1 MPPKFTAG
9 QQAGLKASE
18 DLKAQLMQRDFD
30 REEAQPLLG
39 PDTPVTDKDRAAA
52 PAATYTPIN
61 IEDSPTVTETEGTVP
76 TSSALLE
83 EGIEQ
88 DTGTQPF
95 IRDMARVGVF
105 SREINDFLTGKNLEE
120 KQQIDTAL
128 TTDLTSQA
136 ERGSRLT
143 PQALETKD
151 PEEFITNL
159 GLDPV
164 VEANSVDKVSNVL
177 NQGDIFNQSFQ
188 YRVNSMLRSASP
200 EALKLQNFLV
210 QNKLFDTDTSRMTDA
225 FGNALSVS
233 FLEIAREVS
242 NKFDD
247 ANNNAKNAVS
257 GDAVTPDAIRERIT
271 TKLIDKLVDNPNQ
284 APNDMRTGFGGA
296 GALVD
301 PEVKSM
307 IDLIGYEVFADS
319 DYFNVEDLNENDD
332 STTLVDQNIVLS
344 DAGQQFLIRN
354 QEVLD
359 LIHPDRR
366 INVSYAPPIVEG
378 LPGRERELGEKAT
391 SISRKNKSS
400 KNTVFEDS
408 VKLKLSSIPMRIDK
422 DGYQYAKMMVDS
434 EITMDP
440 RSGFVQLLN
449 KSPDGFFFS
458 KGEFAKVLGLNEAKW
473 LEARENA
480 KKRYG
485 ENIFKANEQADK
497 VMRMRARSILRT
509 MDDATQNLDKVFY
522 NKYQHASS
530 VGRFFVLNTVLNA
543 QQDKSLSRGMVLGA
557 RKLIVDLKNPL
568 KGESNNIFK
577 QWKYIIGKNL
587 LDPDLNKNYNPTNG
601 LRTEDMTWGSIEK
614 LSDEVFNNPNGGT
627 YNRWLKTGQA
637 LKIALANNNM
647 PALKRAIEE
656 THTSSFLKSGEW
668 GFKLQSYIDFA
679 NYHEAKTNGTTFE
692 MRATTQHD
700 GKQNGIAIQ
709 AMQNGDPK
717 KMLERVGMLF
727 NPNAGSVIPQG
738 DIRDSFLEKFI
749 AQSKIA
755 FDNDIEKQDFWA
767 DFVNTIKDK
776 KKFSPEDRANIV
788 KALSKTP
795 LMETSYGM
803 PIQYHMETALKF
815 LDNEG
820 TGLINEIKSRNT
832 DVYSNVDEKQN
843 RIDLVSDLNKLIGL
857 GLKATL
863 DLEMQRLY
871 KKAGMMWAML
881 GVTPSMKGPLG
892 TDIFMGTNEHF
903 KTGKTVAVEGPDGT
917 MKILE
922 LTQVKSTG
930 SAPKLT
936 RNRVYDEETDQFKMA
951 TRSRFGQL
959 VANQLP
965 VLTVQQI
972 DAAIMARTIDAVN
985 KNFYNKRKFE
995 PAKFVI
1001 PVHDAIITNADGVN
1015 EYHREINNQFK
1026 KVNMEYS
1033 INQSVYQGLSNAF
1046 VKMRIRATTN
1056 PNKLVNV
1063 SYDSRYRALHD
1074 QLVLIEDKIN
1084 EQLGEYKELTGLD
1097 TTADKVS
1104 ISLKDREFLNKAKK
1118 AGWNRD
1124 SSDLKLSLVFELID
1138 DFQKNNGI
1146 FSGLKNAAKLAE
1158 IGKAR
1163 VYAQLDA
1170 RGYQYN

>member
-1 MPPKFTAG
+1 
-9 QQAGLKASE
+9 
-18 DLKAQLMQRDFD
+18 
-30 REEAQPLLG
+30 
-39 PDTPVTDKDRAAA
+39 
-52 PAATYTPIN
+52 
-61 IEDSPTVTETEGTVP
+61 
-76 TSSALLE
+76 
-83 EGIEQ
+83 
-88 DTGTQPF
+88 
-95 IRDMARVGVF
+95 
-105 SREINDFLTGKNLEE
+105 
-120 KQQIDTAL
+120 
-128 TTDLTSQA
+128 
-136 ERGSRLT
+136 
-143 PQALETKD
+143 
-151 PEEFITNL
+151 
-159 GLDPV
+159 
-164 VEANSVDKVSNVL
+164 
-177 NQGDIFNQSFQ
+177 
-188 YRVNSMLRSASP
+188 
-200 EALKLQNFLV
+200 
-210 QNKLFDTDTSRMTDA
+210 
-225 FGNALSVS
+225 
-233 FLEIAREVS
+233 
-242 NKFDD
+242 
-247 ANNNAKNAVS
+247 
-257 GDAVTPDAIRERIT
+257 
-271 TKLIDKLVDNPNQ
+271 
-284 APNDMRTGFGGA
+284 
-296 GALVD
+296 
-301 PEVKSM
+301 
-307 IDLIGYEVFADS
+307 
-319 DYFNVEDLNENDD
+319 
-332 STTLVDQNIVLS
+332 
-344 DAGQQFLIRN
+344 
-354 QEVLD
+354 
-359 LIHPDRR
+359 
-366 INVSYAPPIVEG
+366 
-378 LPGRERELGEKAT
+378 
-391 SISRKNKSS
+391 
-400 KNTVFEDS
+400 
-408 VKLKLSSIPMRIDK
+408 
-422 DGYQYAKMMVDS
+422 
-434 EITMDP
+434 
-440 RSGFVQLLN
+440 
-449 KSPDGFFFS
+449 
-458 KGEFAKVLGLNEAKW
+458 VLGLNEAKW

-509 MDDATQNLDKVFY
+509 MNDASQNLDKVFY

-568 KGESNNIFK
+568 KGESNNVFK

-614 LSDEVFNNPNGGT
+614 LSNEVFNNPNGGV

-637 LKIALANNNM
+637 LKIALANNDM
-647 PALKRAIEE
+647 PALKRAIGE

-749 AQSKIA
+749 AQSKVA

-767 DFVNTIKDK
+767 DFVNTIKDR

-881 GVTPSMKGPLG
+881 GTTPRMKGPLG

-903 KTGKTVAVEGPDGT
+903 KTGKTVAVEGPDGA

-922 LTQVKSTG
+922 LTQVRSTG

-951 TRSRFGQL
+951 T
-959 VANQLP
+959 
-965 VLTVQQI
+965 
-972 DAAIMARTIDAVN
+972 
-985 KNFYNKRKFE
+985 
-995 PAKFVI
+995 
-1001 PVHDAIITNADGVN
+1001 
-1015 EYHREINNQFK
+1015 
-1026 KVNMEYS
+1026 
-1033 INQSVYQGLSNAF
+1033 
-1046 VKMRIRATTN
+1046 
-1056 PNKLVNV
+1056 
-1063 SYDSRYRALHD
+1063 
-1074 QLVLIEDKIN
+1074 
-1084 EQLGEYKELTGLD
+1084 
-1097 TTADKVS
+1097 
-1104 ISLKDREFLNKAKK
+1104 
-1118 AGWNRD
+1118 
-1124 SSDLKLSLVFELID
+1124 
-1138 DFQKNNGI
+1138 
-1146 FSGLKNAAKLAE
+1146 
-1158 IGKAR
+1158 
-1163 VYAQLDA
+1163 
-1170 RGYQYN
+1170 